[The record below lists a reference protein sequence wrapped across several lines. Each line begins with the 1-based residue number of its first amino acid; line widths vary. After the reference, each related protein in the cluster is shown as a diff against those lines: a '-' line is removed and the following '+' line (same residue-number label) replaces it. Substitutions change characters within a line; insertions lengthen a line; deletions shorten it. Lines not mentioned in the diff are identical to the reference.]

1 MSGRFEFLGVFL
13 TSTHAPTKRPASRPL
28 RRSHSALWTLT
39 SAELPPKS
47 NPVTDWHRQ
56 AGTRLSLGPR
66 THRAGQPDK
75 SACPA
80 LHLAENDYI
89 CRVRQIVIHMK
100 HTCILWGLL
109 ILGLVSIS
117 CKCNRQSPNIV
128 VKDQSINAENYPGLS
143 QGETIDLPESILK
156 ERQKHVVPDEWI
168 DARLRNARK
177 DSILH
182 DEPSFEEMSLDAALN
197 YYGRPDEMLKYGD
210 TLILGY
216 GAYSYYFV
224 RDTLIWKIV
233 D

>member
-1 MSGRFEFLGVFL
+1 
-13 TSTHAPTKRPASRPL
+13 
-28 RRSHSALWTLT
+28 
-39 SAELPPKS
+39 
-47 NPVTDWHRQ
+47 
-56 AGTRLSLGPR
+56 
-66 THRAGQPDK
+66 
-75 SACPA
+75 
-80 LHLAENDYI
+80 
-89 CRVRQIVIHMK
+89 MK

-128 VKDQSINAENYPGLS
+128 VKDQSINAENYPGLPL
-143 QGETIDLPESILK
+143 GEPIDISESILK
-156 ERQKHVVPDEWI
+156 EIQKHVVPDEWI

>member
-1 MSGRFEFLGVFL
+1 
-13 TSTHAPTKRPASRPL
+13 
-28 RRSHSALWTLT
+28 
-39 SAELPPKS
+39 
-47 NPVTDWHRQ
+47 
-56 AGTRLSLGPR
+56 
-66 THRAGQPDK
+66 
-75 SACPA
+75 
-80 LHLAENDYI
+80 
-89 CRVRQIVIHMK
+89 MK

-143 QGETIDLPESILK
+143 QGEPIDIPESILK

-210 TLILGY
+210 TLILYY
-216 GAYSYYFV
+216 GESSYGFV
-224 RDTLIWKIV
+224 RDTLIWIIV